1 VRLPSVAQ
9 LAPLRLPGFR
19 NLFYATLASSVGT
32 LVAAVA
38 LAIDVQARTGSGL
51 WVGAV
56 LVVEFLPTIVV
67 GLLLGPLLDR
77 LERRSIMIA
86 ADALRVGVFAAL
98 PFAPN
103 AATVVAL
110 ALVAGLA
117 NGFFRPAVYAGIP
130 NLVPEEELPR
140 ANALLQTVEN
150 LSWAV
155 GPLIGGI
162 LTAIAGPN
170 LPYAINAASFLVSIA
185 LVLRIPPRLLQSE
198 RALSRGHWR
207 DLADGFL
214 AAFRSPSLRSVLV
227 AWGIAGLG
235 VGCAQVATVFLAKN
249 TFSSGDFG
257 YGFLYGA
264 TGLGL
269 VLGSFNSASML
280 ARFGVARAYGGS
292 LLVMA
297 AGYLLGAVSPN
308 VWVAAACCV
317 VLGAGNGAAVTC
329 NALLVQRG
337 TFDVLR
343 GRALTFVMSAT
354 YVLLGIGTLVGG
366 LFLRKPV
373 ASDAPRWLWAAA
385 GGAAVVAAFA
395 GWLLARNLGGETV
408 SQAEAVHAE
417 HSPVAA
423 AN

>member
-1 VRLPSVAQ
+1 MRLPTTAQ

-32 LVAAVA
+32 LLAAVA
-38 LAIDVQARTGSGL
+38 LAIDVKSRTGSGV
-51 WVGAV
+51 WVAAV
-56 LVVEFLPTIVV
+56 LIVEFLPTIVV
-67 GLLLGPLLDR
+67 GLVLGPLLDR
-77 LERRSIMIA
+77 LERRSLMIA

-110 ALVAGLA
+110 AFVAGLA
-117 NGFFRPAVYAGIP
+117 NGFFRPAVYAGLP
-130 NLVPEEELPR
+130 NLVPENELPN

-155 GPLIGGI
+155 GPLLGGI
-162 LTAIAGPN
+162 LTAASGPN
-170 LPYAINAASFLVSIA
+170 LAYGINAASFLVSIA
-185 LVLRIPPRLLQSE
+185 LVVRIPARLLQSE

-207 DLADGFL
+207 DIGDGFR
-214 AAFRSPSLRSVLV
+214 AALGSPSMRAVLV

-235 VGCAQVATVFLAKN
+235 VGAGQVATIFLAKN
-249 TFSSGDFG
+249 TLSGGDFG
-257 YGFLYGA
+257 YGLIYGA
-264 TGLGL
+264 TGAGL
-269 VLGSFNSASML
+269 VLGSFTSPSML
-280 ARFGVARAYGGS
+280 ARFGVARAYAGS

-297 AGYLLGAVSPN
+297 AGYLSAAASPN
-308 VWVAAACCV
+308 VWVAAGCMIV
-317 VLGAGNGAAVTC
+317 MGLGNGAAVTC

-354 YVLLGIGTLVGG
+354 YVLLGIGEVAAG
-366 LFLRKPV
+366 LFLRPPV
-373 ASDAPRWLWAAA
+373 ASGVPRWLFVAA
-385 GGAAVVAAFA
+385 GVASVVAAFA
-395 GWLLARNLGGETV
+395 GWLLARNLGGETA
-408 SQAEAVHAE
+408 SQAEAMQA
-417 HSPVAA
+417 PVAT

>member
-1 VRLPSVAQ
+1 VRLPSTAQ

-38 LAIDVQARTGSGL
+38 LAIDVKARTGSGL

-56 LVVEFLPTIVV
+56 LLVEFLPTIVV

-77 LERRSIMIA
+77 LERRSLMIA

-117 NGFFRPAVYAGIP
+117 NGFFRPAVYAGVP

-150 LSWAV
+150 LSWAI
-155 GPLIGGI
+155 GPLLGGI
-162 LTAIAGPN
+162 LTAVAGPN

-185 LVLRIPPRLLQSE
+185 LVARIPPRLLQSE

-207 DLADGFL
+207 DLGDGFL
-214 AAFRSPSLRSVLV
+214 AAFRSASLRAVLV

-235 VGCAQVATVFLAKN
+235 VGCAQVATIFLAKN
-249 TFSSGDFG
+249 TLSGGDFG
-257 YGFLYGA
+257 YGLIYGA
-264 TGLGL
+264 TGVGL
-269 VLGSFNSASML
+269 VLGSFASASML

-297 AGYLLGAVSPN
+297 VGYLSTAASPN
-308 VWVAAACCV
+308 VWIAAVCCV
-317 VLGAGNGAAVTC
+317 VLGLGDGAAVTC

-343 GRALTFVMSAT
+343 GRALTLVMSAT
-354 YVLLGIGTLVGG
+354 YVLLGIGEVAGG
-366 LFLRKPV
+366 LFLRPPV
-373 ASDAPRWLWAAA
+373 ASDVPRWLFVAA
-385 GGAAVVAAFA
+385 GVASVVAAFA
-395 GWLLARNLGGETV
+395 GWLLARNLGGETA
-408 SQAEAVHAE
+408 SQAEALQTERTPV
-417 HSPVAA
+417 VAA
-423 AN
+423 N

>member
-1 VRLPSVAQ
+1 VRFPSTAQ

-38 LAIDVQARTGSGL
+38 LAIDVKARTGSGL

-56 LVVEFLPTIVV
+56 LIVEFLPTIVV

-77 LERRSIMIA
+77 LERRSLMIA

-103 AATVVAL
+103 AASVVAL

-130 NLVPEEELPR
+130 NLVPEEELPS

-185 LVLRIPPRLLQSE
+185 LVARIPPRLLQSE

-207 DLADGFL
+207 DLGDGFV
-214 AAFRSPSLRSVLV
+214 AAFRSPSLRAVLI

-235 VGCAQVATVFLAKN
+235 VGCAQVATFFLAKN

-257 YGFLYGA
+257 YGLIYGA
-264 TGLGL
+264 TGMGL
-269 VLGSFNSASML
+269 VVGSFASASLL

-297 AGYLLGAVSPN
+297 AGYFLGALSPN
-308 VWVAAACCV
+308 VWVAAVCAV
-317 VLGAGNGAAVTC
+317 VLGMGNGAAVTC

-366 LFLRKPV
+366 LFLRRPV
-373 ASDAPRWLWAAA
+373 APDAPRWLWGAA
-385 GGAAVVAAFA
+385 GAAAVVAAVA
-395 GWLLARNLGGETV
+395 GSLLARNLGGETV
-408 SQAEAVHAE
+408 SQAEAVQAE
-417 HSPVAA
+417 HAPVAA